1 MAISLI
7 PALRLRQV
15 DLCEFKA
22 IKRDPISSKRLRRE
36 GRKEKGQRKDINCGK
51 CLLIL
56 EVLYANVG
64 MGIKNACEAA
74 GFYHLSLRP

>member
-22 IKRDPISSKRLRRE
+22 IKRDPISSKRLRKE
-36 GRKEKGQRKDINCGK
+36 SDVKKEKKKRI
-51 CLLIL
+51 
-56 EVLYANVG
+56 V
-64 MGIKNACEAA
+64 M
-74 GFYHLSLRP
+74 